1 MDKFVCVRLI
11 QANALDLTL
20 FQFDYDLTFVAL
32 FMNADRTIYGRFGS
46 RSDRKDAARD
56 ISMEGF
62 GKAMAAALDLH
73 KHYPANKASLQA
85 KQPRPARFKAPEE
98 FPSLAGK
105 YKPAL
110 DYEGKVV
117 QSCLHCHQLRDAERR
132 LFRVERK
139 PMPDEVLYPYPMP
152 DTLGL
157 SLDPKE
163 RAQVK
168 SVVPGSAGQRAGFK
182 VGDELLTLQGQPVIS
197 IADVQWALHNAG
209 EPATLHAQAL
219 RGRKRINLTLE
230 LAKDWRRHSD
240 ISWRTTT
247 WDLRRMAAGGLVLED
262 ATAEER
268 RQAMLPVDA
277 LALCVKHVG
286 EYGEH
291 AVAKRAGFKKD
302 DLVVSVD
309 GQTRRLTESEL
320 FGYLLRNKMPGEK
333 IPVTVLRGGE
343 RVNLELPMQ

>member
-139 PMPDEVLYPYPMP
+139 PIPDEVLYPYPMP
-152 DTLGL
+152 EAVGL

-163 RAQVK
+163 KAHVK
-168 SVVPGSAGQRAGFK
+168 SVAAGSAAEKAGFK
-182 VGDELLTLQGQPVIS
+182 AGDEILTLQGQPIIS
-197 IADVQWALHNAG
+197 IADVQWVLHNAG
-209 EPATLHAQAL
+209 EPATLTAQVL
-219 RGRKRINLTLE
+219 RRRKKLDLMVE
-230 LAKDWRRHSD
+230 LAEDWRRHSD
-240 ISWRTTT
+240 IAPR
-247 WDLRRMAAGGLVLED
+247 
-262 ATAEER
+262 
-268 RQAMLPVDA
+268 
-277 LALCVKHVG
+277 
-286 EYGEH
+286 
-291 AVAKRAGFKKD
+291 
-302 DLVVSVD
+302 
-309 GQTRRLTESEL
+309 
-320 FGYLLRNKMPGEK
+320 
-333 IPVTVLRGGE
+333 
-343 RVNLELPMQ
+343 